1 MPRLKQKAPTHSRR
15 LTISTKHRR
24 RYKSLRYQIV
34 PELRLCGDWL
44 AEAGFG
50 TGDTVQVEVYK
61 KELRIKLKR

>member
-1 MPRLKQKAPTHSRR
+1 MPHLKEKKPRDSRR

-24 RYKSLRYQIV
+24 RYKSLRYQTV

-50 TGDTVQVEVYK
+50 TGDKVQVEVYK
-61 KELRIKLKR
+61 NELRIKLNH